1 MNTTLNVPG
10 ISCDH
15 CKNTIEGA
23 VGRLDGIAVVDV
35 NIDQRT
41 VAIDFDDTAVTLPEI
56 VAVLDEAGYEVAR

>member
-23 VGRLDGIAVVDV
+23 VGQLEGIAMVEVD
-35 NIDQRT
+35 IARRT
-41 VAIDFDDTAVTLPEI
+41 VALAFDDTAVTLPEI
-56 VAVLDEAGYEVAR
+56 VAVLDEAGYEVAQ

>member
-15 CKNTIEGA
+15 CKSTIEGA
-23 VGRLDGIAVVDV
+23 VGQLDGIEAVEVD
-35 NIDQRT
+35 IDRRI
-41 VAIDFDDTAVTLPEI
+41 VAIDFDHTAVTLPEI

>member
-23 VGRLDGIAVVDV
+23 VGQLQGIGTVAVD
-35 NIDQRT
+35 IDQRT
-41 VAIDFDDTAVTLPEI
+41 VAIDFDDSAVTLNEI
-56 VAVLDEAGYEVAR
+56 VATLDEAGYEVAP

>member
-23 VGRLDGIAVVDV
+23 VGGLDGIAMVDV

>member
-23 VGRLDGIAVVDV
+23 VGRLDGIAMVDV

-41 VAIDFDDTAVTLPEI
+41 VAIDFDDTAVTIPEI
-56 VAVLDEAGYEVAR
+56 VAILDEAGYEVAR